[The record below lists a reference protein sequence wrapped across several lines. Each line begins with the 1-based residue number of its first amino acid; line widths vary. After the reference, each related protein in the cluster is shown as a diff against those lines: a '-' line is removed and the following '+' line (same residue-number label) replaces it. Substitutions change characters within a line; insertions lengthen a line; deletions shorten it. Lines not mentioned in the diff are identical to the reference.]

1 MISRL
6 HLENLGPMPVLEVDF
21 SPRVNIIT
29 GDNGLGK
36 TLILDMAW
44 YGLTRTWPEDRKALP
59 NFGAQG
65 AALIECAVRGAA
77 GRESAISSI
86 YDRKRQEWR
95 VSRGKPTKPGLI
107 VYARIDGGF
116 SIWDP
121 ARNYGRGKKDDTSVH
136 AGEALRLNRTEVWEG
151 QDLCLGLLL
160 DWESWRLSN
169 NGAWKL
175 FGEVLFALSPAAAGR
190 DNPAIAAERLVPLP
204 ASRLQIGDAKPTP
217 FLQMPYGKVPVTQC
231 SAGMRR
237 ILAMAYMLVWA
248 WLRHQE
254 DAKLTGEKPT
264 QSVVLLWD
272 EVEAHLHPQWQRLI
286 LPAMMKVV
294 SAILLQEKTSDV
306 QIIATTHAPL
316 VLSSLETH
324 CTDEQDLLLNLQIG
338 KSGAV
343 ELEIIP
349 WAKYGDVTGWLTSPA
364 MDLPSSYP
372 KEAEE
377 AISVARDLIA
387 GRAPMLHGKPATK
400 ESMHSELLRTL
411 RDTDPFWRFW
421 MAFYWEKK

>member
-6 HLENLGPMPVLEVDF
+6 HLENLGPMPDLEVDF
-21 SPRVNIIT
+21 SPRLNVIT

-36 TLILDMAW
+36 TLILDMVW
-44 YGLTRTWPEDRKALP
+44 YGLTRTWPEERKALP
-59 NFGAQG
+59 NFDAQG
-65 AALIECAVRGAA
+65 AAVIECAVRGAT
-77 GRESAISSI
+77 GKESTISST
-86 YDRKRQEWR
+86 YDRKLQDWR
-95 VSRGKPTKPGLI
+95 VSKGKPTKPGLI

-121 ARNYGRGKKDDTSVH
+121 ARNYGQGEKDDPHVH
-136 AGEALRLNRTEVWEG
+136 AREALRLNRAEVWEG
-151 QDLCLGLLL
+151 GDLCLGLLL

-175 FGEVLFALSPAAAGR
+175 FGEVLLALSPAIANR
-190 DNPAIAAERLVPLP
+190 DDPAISAERLVPLP
-204 ASRLQIGDAKPTP
+204 AERLQIGEKKPTP

-264 QSVVLLWD
+264 SSIVLLWD

-294 SAILLQEKTSDV
+294 SAVLLQEKKSNV

-324 CTDEQDLLLNLQIG
+324 CTDEQDRLLNLQIG

-364 MDLPSSYP
+364 IDLASSYP

-377 AISVARDLIA
+377 AMSVARDLIA
-387 GRAPMLHGKPATK
+387 GRSPGLHGKPATK
-400 ESMHSELLRTL
+400 QSVHKELLRTL
-411 RDTDPFWRFW
+411 RDTDPYWRFW
-421 MAFYWEKK
+421 MAFYREKQ

>member
-6 HLENLGPMPVLEVDF
+6 HLENLGPMPDLTVDF
-21 SPRVNIIT
+21 SPRLNVIT

-44 YGLTRTWPEDRKALP
+44 YGLTRTWAEDRQALP
-59 NFGAQG
+59 NFGAKG
-65 AALIECAVRGAA
+65 SALVECAIRGAV
-77 GRESAISSI
+77 GKESAVSST
-86 YDRKRQEWR
+86 YDRKVQEWR
-95 VSRGKPTKPGLI
+95 VSKGKPTKPGLV

-121 ARNYGRGKKDDTSVH
+121 ARNFGRGKTDDPDPR
-136 AGEALRLNRTEVWEG
+136 AGEALRLDRGEVWEG
-151 QDLCLGLLL
+151 AGLCLGLVL

-175 FGEVLFALSPAAAGR
+175 FGEVLEALSPAVTAGG
-190 DNPAIAAERLVPLP
+190 DPAVAAERLVPLP
-204 ASRLQIGDAKPTP
+204 AERLQIGASKPTP

-254 DAKLTGEKPT
+254 DAKLVGEKPT
-264 QSVVLLWD
+264 NSIVLLWD

-294 SAILLQEKTSDV
+294 SSLLLQDKKSSV
-306 QIIATTHAPL
+306 QLIVTTHAPL
-316 VLSSLETH
+316 VLSSLETR
-324 CTDEQDLLLNLQIG
+324 CTDEQDRLFNLQIG
-338 KSGAV
+338 KKGAV
-343 ELEIIP
+343 ELEVIP
-349 WAKYGDVTGWLTSPA
+349 WAKYGDATGWLTSPA
-364 MDLPSSYP
+364 IDLPSSYP
-372 KEAEE
+372 KDAEV
-377 AISVARDLIA
+377 ALSVARALIA
-387 GRAPMLHGKPATK
+387 GRAPTLHGKPATK
-400 ESMHSELLRTL
+400 QSVHKELLRTL
-411 RDTDPFWRFW
+411 RDTDSAWRFW
-421 MAFYWEKK
+421 MAFYREKA

>member
-6 HLENLGPMPVLEVDF
+6 RLENLGPMPELRVDF
-21 SPRVNIIT
+21 SRRLNVIT

-59 NFGAQG
+59 NFGAKG
-65 AALIECAVRGAA
+65 AALVECAVRGAN
-77 GRESAISSI
+77 GKDSTISST
-86 YDRKRQEWR
+86 YDRKLQDWR
-95 VSRGKPTKPGLI
+95 VRKGKPTKPGLI

-121 ARNYGRGKKDDTSVH
+121 ARNYGGGKSDDPRH
-136 AGEALRLNRTEVWEG
+136 AGEALRLNRTEVWDG
-151 QDLCLGLLL
+151 KGLCLGLLL
-160 DWESWRLSN
+160 DWESWRLSA
-169 NGAWKL
+169 NGAWRL
-175 FGEVLFALSPAAAGR
+175 FGDVLLALSPATASR
-190 DNPAIAAERLVPLP
+190 DPAIAAERLVPLP
-204 ASRLQIGDAKPTP
+204 AERLQIGDAKPTP

-254 DAKLTGEKPT
+254 DAKLTGDEPT
-264 QSVVLLWD
+264 RSVVLLWD

-286 LPAMMKVV
+286 LPAMIKVV
-294 SAILLQEKTSDV
+294 SAILLQEGKSSV

-316 VLSSLETH
+316 VLSSLETL
-324 CTDEQDLLLNLQIG
+324 CDDEQDRLLNLQIG
-338 KSGAV
+338 ESGAV

-364 MDLPSSYP
+364 IDLPSSYP

-387 GRAPMLHGKPATK
+387 GRKPTLHSKPATK
-400 ESMHSELLRTL
+400 KSVHAELLRTL
-411 RDTDPFWRFW
+411 RDTDPYWRFW
-421 MAFYWEKK
+421 MAFYREKE

>member
-6 HLENLGPMPVLEVDF
+6 HLENLGPMPEVEIDF
-21 SPRVNIIT
+21 APRLNVIT

-36 TLILDMAW
+36 TMILDMAW

-59 NFGAQG
+59 NFGAKG
-65 AALIECAVRGAA
+65 AAVIECAVRGANQKD
-77 GRESAISSI
+77 STISST
-86 YDRKRQEWR
+86 YDRKLQNWR
-95 VSRGKPTKPGLI
+95 VSKGKPTKPGLI

-121 ARNYGRGKKDDTSVH
+121 ARNYGGGKKDDPLH
-136 AGEALRLNRTEVWEG
+136 AGEALRLNRAEVWEG
-151 QDLCLGLLL
+151 AGLCLGLLL
-160 DWESWRLSN
+160 DWESWRLSD
-169 NGAWKL
+169 NGAWRL
-175 FGEVLFALSPAAAGR
+175 FGDVLEALSPAIASG
-190 DNPAIAAERLVPLP
+190 NPAIATERLVPLP
-204 ASRLQIGDAKPTP
+204 AERLQIGDAKPTP

-264 QSVVLLWD
+264 NSVVLLWD

-286 LPAMMKVV
+286 LPAMIKVV
-294 SAILLQEKTSDV
+294 SAILLRTKKSNV
-306 QIIATTHAPL
+306 QILSTTHAPL
-316 VLSSLETH
+316 VLSSLETI
-324 CTDEQDLLLNLQIG
+324 CTDEQDRLLNLQIG
-338 KSGAV
+338 KHGAV

-364 MDLPSSYP
+364 MDLASSYP
-372 KEAEE
+372 REAEE

-387 GRAPMLHGKPATK
+387 GRKATLHSKPATK
-400 ESMHSELLRTL
+400 KSMHAELLRTL
-411 RDTDPFWRFW
+411 RDTDPYWRFW
-421 MAFYWEKK
+421 MAFYREKE

>member
-6 HLENLGPMPVLEVDF
+6 RLENLGPMPELRVDF
-21 SPRVNIIT
+21 SRRLNVIT

-59 NFGAQG
+59 NFGAKG
-65 AALIECAVRGAA
+65 AALVECAVRGAN
-77 GRESAISSI
+77 GKDSTISST
-86 YDRKRQEWR
+86 YDRKLQDWR
-95 VSRGKPTKPGLI
+95 VRRGKPTKPGLI

-121 ARNYGRGKKDDTSVH
+121 ARNYGGGKSDDPRH
-136 AGEALRLNRTEVWEG
+136 AGEALRLNRTEVWDG
-151 QDLCLGLLL
+151 KGLCLGLLL
-160 DWESWRLSN
+160 DWESWRLSA
-169 NGAWKL
+169 NGAWRL
-175 FGEVLFALSPAAAGR
+175 FGDVLLALSPATASR
-190 DNPAIAAERLVPLP
+190 DPAIAAERLVPLP
-204 ASRLQIGDAKPTP
+204 AERLQIGDAKPTP

-254 DAKLTGEKPT
+254 DAKLTGDEPT
-264 QSVVLLWD
+264 RSVVLLWD

-286 LPAMMKVV
+286 LPAMIKVV
-294 SAILLQEKTSDV
+294 SAILLQEGKSSV

-316 VLSSLETH
+316 VLSSLETL
-324 CTDEQDLLLNLQIG
+324 CDDEQDRLLNLQIG
-338 KSGAV
+338 ESGAV

-364 MDLPSSYP
+364 IDLPSSYP

-387 GRAPMLHGKPATK
+387 GRKPTLHSKPATK
-400 ESMHSELLRTL
+400 KSVHAELLRTL
-411 RDTDPFWRFW
+411 RDTDPYWRFW
-421 MAFYWEKK
+421 MAFYREKE

>member
-6 HLENLGPMPVLEVDF
+6 RLKNLGPVPDLKVEF
-21 SPRVNIIT
+21 APRLNVIT
-29 GDNGLGK
+29 GDNGPGK

-44 YGLTRTWPEDRKALP
+44 YGLSRTWPEDRKALP
-59 NFGAQG
+59 NFGATGQ
-65 AALIECAVRGAA
+65 AVIECAIRGVT
-77 GRESAISSI
+77 RKESSISST

-95 VSRGKPTKPGLI
+95 LSKGKPTKPGLM

-121 ARNYGRGKKDDTSVH
+121 VRNYRRREDGTDGH
-136 AGEALRLNRTEVWEG
+136 AGKPLRLNRSQVWEG
-151 QDLCLGLLL
+151 EGPCLGLLL

-175 FGEVLFALSPAAAGR
+175 FNEVLEALSPATASGGGS
-190 DNPAIAAERLVPLP
+190 NPSAEHLTPLPAERLQV
-204 ASRLQIGDAKPTP
+204 GDSKPTP

-254 DAKLTGEKPT
+254 DAKLLGEKPT
-264 QSVVLLWD
+264 NSIVLLWD

-286 LPAMMKVV
+286 LPAMMEVV
-294 SAILLQEKTSDV
+294 SSILLRSKPSNV

-316 VLSSLETH
+316 VLASVETR
-324 CTDEQDLLLNLQIG
+324 CTTEQDRLLNVQLD
-338 KSGAV
+338 KNGAA
-343 ELEIIP
+343 EIEDIP

-364 MDLPSSYP
+364 MDMSSGYS
-372 KEAEE
+372 KEAE
-377 AISVARDLIA
+377 AAMAAARDLIA
-387 GRAPMLHGKPATK
+387 GRSTTLNKKPATK
-400 ESMHSELLRTL
+400 QSVHRELLRTL
-411 RDTDPFWRFW
+411 RDTDPWWRFW
-421 MAFYWEKK
+421 MAFYNEKTS

>member
-6 HLENLGPMPVLEVDF
+6 HLENLGPMPELDLAF
-21 SPRVNIIT
+21 APRLNVIT

-44 YGLTRTWPEDRKALP
+44 YGLTRTWSDDRRALP
-59 NFGAQG
+59 NYGAHE
-65 AALIECAVRGAA
+65 AATIGCAIRGAA
-77 GRESAISSI
+77 WKESTISAT
-86 YDRKRQEWR
+86 YDRKLQDWR
-95 VSRGKPTKPGLI
+95 VSKGKPTKPGLI

-121 ARNYGRGKKDDTSVH
+121 ARNYGQGKKDDPNIHVR
-136 AGEALRLNRTEVWEG
+136 EALRLDRTQVWEG
-151 QDLCLGLLL
+151 KDLCLGLLL
-160 DWESWRLSN
+160 DWETWRLSD
-169 NGAWKL
+169 NGAWRL
-175 FGEVLFALSPAAAGR
+175 FGEVLEALSPAAASR
-190 DNPAIAAERLVPLP
+190 DNPVIAAERLVPLP
-204 ASRLQIGDAKPTP
+204 AERLQIGDAKPTP

-254 DAKLTGEKPT
+254 DAKLTDEKPT
-264 QSVVLLWD
+264 NSIVLLWD

-294 SAILLQEKTSDV
+294 SAILLQEGKSNV
-306 QIIATTHAPL
+306 QILATTHAPL

-324 CTDEQDLLLNLQIG
+324 CTDEQDRLLNLQIG

-343 ELEIIP
+343 ELELIP

-364 MDLPSSYP
+364 MDLASSYP
-372 KEAEE
+372 KDAEE

-387 GRAPMLHGKPATK
+387 GRTPVLHGKPATRK
-400 ESMHSELLRTL
+400 SVHKELLRTL
-411 RDTDPFWRFW
+411 RDTDPAWRFW
-421 MAFYWEKK
+421 MAFYLEEE

>member
-1 MISRL
+1 MITRL
-6 HLENLGPMPVLEVDF
+6 HLENLGPMPKLEVDF
-21 SPRVNIIT
+21 APRVNVIT

-36 TLILDMAW
+36 TLMLDLAW

-59 NFGAQG
+59 NFGAKK
-65 AALIECAVRGAA
+65 AATIECAIRGAN
-77 GRESAISSI
+77 GKESTSASTF
-86 YDRKRQEWR
+86 DRNLQDWR
-95 VSRGKPTKPGLI
+95 VSKGKPAKPGLI

-121 ARNYGRGKKDDTSVH
+121 ARNYGRNGKNDPKNPI
-136 AGEALRLNRTEVWEG
+136 GEGLRLNRSEVWEG
-151 QDLCLGLLL
+151 VDLCLGLLL

-175 FGEVLFALSPAAAGR
+175 FGQVLDALSPAASH
-190 DNPAIAAERLVPLP
+190 DNPAIAAERLVPLS
-204 ASRLQIGDAKPTP
+204 AERLQIGDAKPTP

-254 DAKLTGEKPT
+254 DAKLMGEKPT
-264 QSVVLLWD
+264 NSIVVLWD

-294 SAILLQEKTSDV
+294 SAILLQETKSDV

-324 CTDEQDLLLNLQIG
+324 CTDEQDRLFNLQIG
-338 KSGAV
+338 KNGAV
-343 ELEIIP
+343 ELEVLP

-364 MDLPSSYP
+364 MDLASSYP

-377 AISVARDLIA
+377 AMTAARDLIA
-387 GRAPMLHGKPATK
+387 GRKSTLHDKPATK
-400 ESMHSELLRTL
+400 KIVHAELLRTL
-411 RDTDPFWRFW
+411 RDTDPYWRFW
-421 MAFYWEKK
+421 MAFYLEKE